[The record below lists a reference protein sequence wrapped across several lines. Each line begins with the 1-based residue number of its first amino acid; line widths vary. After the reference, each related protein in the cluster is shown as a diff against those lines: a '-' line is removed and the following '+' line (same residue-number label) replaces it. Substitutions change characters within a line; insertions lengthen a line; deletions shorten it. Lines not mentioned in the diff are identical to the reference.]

1 MGRRWPTDPD
11 DIAYRGHPWV
21 QLQRL
26 RQDHCRTR

>member
-11 DIAYRGHPWV
+11 DSSYRRHARI

-26 RQDHCRTR
+26 RQGDG